1 MKYGQKYQLALDG
14 TIVDLD
20 MPAPSVLTP
29 STTSFTTFK
38 PPFLGTA
45 GSVASQGIVLFSVR
59 VALSRT
65 RSHSPQTSEWAQ
77 DLDTSRALWEF
88 FAAQRGTRSRRA
100 DQP

>member
-1 MKYGQKYQLALDG
+1 VPLGLQGVGPDGPVAMVTATSRITSLTITPLVGMKYGQKYQLALDG

-65 RSHSPQTSEWAQ
+65 KVA
-77 DLDTSRALWEF
+77 
-88 FAAQRGTRSRRA
+88 
-100 DQP
+100 